1 MGADNLL
8 GGNRYCRRDRDIRC
22 LDVPVQCER
31 KLPCLADRPIAVG
44 GDHLADRVG
53 LPLWASLE
61 AEIRATSVS
70 WPEAEE
76 LPWRTAFTAFA
87 LRLRALAS
95 LLLALERRRIASLK
109 AQDYADFQ
117 CGITAGI
124 WDRRNGV
131 QGSVCAAAILSR

>member
-1 MGADNLL
+1 MSALPPKADMVQHNRDGRFVAEASNIRLAGFSLRFCNERAVGADNLL

-61 AEIRATSVS
+61 AEIYMGTATVLS
-70 WPEAEE
+70 A
-76 LPWRTAFTAFA
+76 LCQKRTSTTSFDH
-87 LRLRALAS
+87 L
-95 LLLALERRRIASLK
+95 
-109 AQDYADFQ
+109 
-117 CGITAGI
+117 
-124 WDRRNGV
+124 V
-131 QGSVCAAAILSR
+131 AAAPGYVGTVSSF